1 MFPRNTCVRLLAGT
15 ILGLTIAT
23 AASPAAAA
31 GELPRVGS
39 CGARSLLG
47 GGPQLTFVGL
57 TADQRLVT
65 FGECN
70 PSRPRDLG
78 PVTGLSGNDSELV
91 GIDYRVQDG
100 LLYAV
105 GDGGGVYKFATP
117 GSALATRVNQLSVAL
132 DPAATSF
139 GVDFNPA
146 ADRLR
151 IVSDTGQNLRH
162 NVNATGTT
170 IADGSLNYLEGTPPA
185 PVPASNVVAVAYTN
199 NDLDPSTATS
209 LFDVDGDRDQVVLQ
223 SPPNA
228 GVLLATGKLGV
239 DATGPIGF
247 DIHSTVR
254 GGVTIRNAG
263 FAVLTAEGTPGF
275 YRVDLLTG
283 AAVRI
288 GALGV
293 DVIDVAAPVQP

>member
-1 MFPRNTCVRLLAGT
+1 
-15 ILGLTIAT
+15 
-23 AASPAAAA
+23 
-31 GELPRVGS
+31 
-39 CGARSLLG
+39 
-47 GGPQLTFVGL
+47 
-57 TADQRLVT
+57 
-65 FGECN
+65 
-70 PSRPRDLG
+70 
-78 PVTGLSGNDSELV
+78 
-91 GIDYRVQDG
+91 VQDG

-105 GDGGGVYKFATP
+105 GNGGGIYKFATP

-170 IADGSLNYLEGTPPA
+170 IADGALNYVEGTPPA
-185 PVPASNVVAVAYTN
+185 PVAATNVVAAAYTN
-199 NDLDPSTATS
+199 NDLDPATSTS
-209 LFDVDGDRDQVVLQ
+209 LFDIDGDRDQVVLQ

-228 GVLLATGKLGV
+228 GVLFPTGKLGV

-247 DIHSTVR
+247 DVYSTVR
-254 GGVTIRNAG
+254 DGVTIRNAG

-288 GALGV
+288 GTLGA
-293 DVIDVAAPVQP
+293 DVIDVAAPIEP